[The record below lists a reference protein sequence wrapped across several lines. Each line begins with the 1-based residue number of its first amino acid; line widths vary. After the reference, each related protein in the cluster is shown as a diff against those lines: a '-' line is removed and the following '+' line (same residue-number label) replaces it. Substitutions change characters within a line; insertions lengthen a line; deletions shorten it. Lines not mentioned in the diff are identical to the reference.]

1 MNYVK
6 RPLNSPSTEQLEKKL
21 NLNVSSDL
29 EVSFSTQSFKSA
41 VSFDSNST
49 ITESMTSVDL
59 AIASSPEIIDV
70 ICTQVYEINGQPYLT
85 PSLTD
90 DDALEMLRQVWVFNP
105 HFFCHYLTSF
115 FQNLAKYSKSTRARS
130 LDWLNLSPKI
140 EASDLILS
148 STILWVLTWKNLKSS
163 RSKLKTTS
171 TLGKYL
177 FH

>member
-1 MNYVK
+1 MSYVK

-59 AIASSPEIIDV
+59 AIASSPKIIDL

-90 DDALEMLRQVWVFNP
+90 DDALEMLRQV
-105 HFFCHYLTSF
+105 
-115 FQNLAKYSKSTRARS
+115 
-130 LDWLNLSPKI
+130 
-140 EASDLILS
+140 
-148 STILWVLTWKNLKSS
+148 
-163 RSKLKTTS
+163 
-171 TLGKYL
+171 
-177 FH
+177 

>member
-59 AIASSPEIIDV
+59 AIASSPKIIDL

-90 DDALEMLRQVWVFNP
+90 DDALEMLRQV
-105 HFFCHYLTSF
+105 
-115 FQNLAKYSKSTRARS
+115 
-130 LDWLNLSPKI
+130 
-140 EASDLILS
+140 
-148 STILWVLTWKNLKSS
+148 
-163 RSKLKTTS
+163 
-171 TLGKYL
+171 
-177 FH
+177 